1 MRFKAT
7 VPCSRA
13 AVPAWTDDF
22 GNAIG
27 TARAAVTFDA
37 AFAPPTA
44 QAGSQIIYGVLRQ
57 TTITKPTLYVDRRA
71 ANLPALQLGAVI
83 SGDEIT
89 VNGEEGWEVD
99 GAPGRFTNPFTGHAM
114 PLVIELRR
122 TVG

>member
-7 VPCSRA
+7 APCSRA

-27 TARAAVTFDA
+27 TARAAVTFVA

-44 QAGSQIIYGVLRQ
+44 QAGSQIIDGVLRQ
-57 TTITKPTLYVDRRA
+57 MTITKPTLYVDGRA
-71 ANLPALQLGAVI
+71 DNVAALAVGAIV

-89 VNGEEGWEVD
+89 VNGEAGWEVD

>member
-1 MRFKAT
+1 MFKTTA
-7 VPCSRA
+7 PCSRP
-13 AVPAWTDDF
+13 AVAAWTDDF
-22 GNAIG
+22 GNEIG

-37 AFAPPTA
+37 AFVPPTV
-44 QAGSQIIYGVLRQ
+44 QAGSRIVDGILRE
-57 TTITKPTLYVDRRA
+57 TTVTKPTLYVDRRT

-83 SGDEIT
+83 SGDPII

-99 GAPGRFTNPFTGHAM
+99 GDPGRFTNPFTGHAM